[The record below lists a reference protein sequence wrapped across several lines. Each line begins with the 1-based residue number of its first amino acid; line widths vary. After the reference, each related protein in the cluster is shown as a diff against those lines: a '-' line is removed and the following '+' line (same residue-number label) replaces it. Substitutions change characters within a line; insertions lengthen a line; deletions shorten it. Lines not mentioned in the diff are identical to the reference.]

1 MTAVFEVLAEERR
14 RAILDLLRQSE
25 CSVGEL
31 VGRLGTSQPTVS
43 THLRVLRAAG
53 LVAVRTAAQR
63 TGLQPVETPLRI
75 GAHGHQPGLPQYP
88 QVLGHRGLAGTE
100 PADQLAHRALRLA
113 EQVQDGPPP
122 SLGQHLEHSRHIR
135 KYAQSVI
142 YLSRHTAERL
152 PVSRPDVLG

>member
-1 MTAVFEVLAEERR
+1 M
-14 RAILDLLRQSE
+14 
-25 CSVGEL
+25 
-31 VGRLGTSQPTVS
+31 S
-43 THLRVLRAAG
+43 THVNDQADGWFDQVGGEWQLRF
-53 LVAVRTAAQR
+53 VRR
-63 TGLQPVETPLRI
+63 L
-75 GAHGHQPGLPQYP
+75 AHPREK
-88 QVLGHRGLAGTE
+88 VWLALTE

-122 SLGQHLEHSRHIR
+122 SIGQHLEHSRHIR